1 MLLSEVICHKDF
13 RGLMVDMD
21 WLENKPFTTLFVDG
35 NHENFDLL
43 NAYPEQQWHVGRVHV
58 VRPHVLHLMRGQVFD
73 IGGLTWFTMGGAA
86 SHDIDDGILN
96 PAEPDFEHK
105 YWKMRRMVAY
115 FRVLGHAWWTEEMPS
130 EAEYAETEANLEQV
144 GWSADCVLT
153 HCASTGVAKAAGPG
167 YQPDRLTDFLE
178 SVKERRQFSRWFCGH
193 YRTNRVIGEQFNTL
207 HAMVIIHDGSDAAR
221 SALDA
226 AMAELF
232 VDHLSTG
239 DVALL
244 PLFHLGRG
252 GIALIRGRLRLGPL
266 WFGLE
271 VELGFRLKWLPPKS
285 WPSIRNRALSLL
297 RYSTAVRCLQF
308 RAISSR

>member
-1 MLLSEVICHKDF
+1 M
-13 RGLMVDMD
+13 
-21 WLENKPFTTLFVDG
+21 
-35 NHENFDLL
+35 
-43 NAYPEQQWHVGRVHV
+43 

-105 YWKMRRMVAY
+105 YWKMRRMGAY
-115 FRVLGHAWWTEEMPS
+115 FRVLGHAWWTEEMPG

-193 YRTNRVIGEQFNTL
+193 YRTNRVVGEQFNTL
-207 HAMVIIHDGSDAAR
+207 HAMVIKHDGSDAAR

-252 GIALIRGRLRLGPL
+252 GVAFIRGRLRLGPL
-266 WFGLE
+266 RFGLE
-271 VELGFRLKWLPPKS
+271 VELGFRLEWLPAQKLAVNQEQGAVIAAVQHRRPLLAVPGNFQQVVVLVVVVRQHHFLHGS
-285 WPSIRNRALSLL
+285 TLYIAGAHMLGSSALAALDE
-297 RYSTAVRCLQF
+297 RVCRFHYRK
-308 RAISSR
+308 